1 MWRRCRRGEA
11 QYIIRLMRVWTARP
25 AVGLLVLMAI
35 AAAGCSN
42 PLAPKYEYEEQMYLK
57 VDGSATVLI
66 DASLAA
72 LVALRNLPVD
82 RSSAAT
88 IDRDRLRALLEAAG
102 CGDVRVGQPWVRQG
116 RRFVQVTIQA
126 ADVNTL
132 HACGPLS
139 WSTYVFEKD
148 DGGIHFKQTVGAPT
162 AADPGA
168 VNWNGSELVAFKLHS
183 PSKVFFHNVKRLRDG
198 KAGKPERGN
207 ILTWEQRFSDR
218 RAGVPV
224 EMEVRI
230 GADSILFRTLWLFGG
245 AFVAAVIVLVTLIAI
260 AIRRAKRRPALG
272 ARPVKGH

>member
-1 MWRRCRRGEA
+1 
-11 QYIIRLMRVWTARP
+11 MRVWAAKP
-25 AVGLLVLMAI
+25 AVGLLVLVAI
-35 AAAGCSN
+35 VAAACSN
-42 PLAPKYEYEEQMYLK
+42 PLGPKYEYEEQMYLK

-82 RSSAAT
+82 RTSAAT
-88 IDRDRLRALLEAAG
+88 IDRDRLRALFEAQG

-126 ADVNTL
+126 ADMTAL

-148 DGGIHFKQTVGAPT
+148 QGGIHFEQTVGVPAQ
-162 AADPGA
+162 ADPGT
-168 VNWNGSELVAFKLHS
+168 VNWDGSELVAFKLHS
-183 PSKVFFHNVKRLRDG
+183 PSKIFYQNVKRLKDGTNG
-198 KAGKPERGN
+198 KAERGN
-207 ILTWEQRFSDR
+207 ILTWEQRLTDR

-224 EMEVRI
+224 HMEVRI

-245 AFVAAVIVLVTLIAI
+245 AFVAAVIVLITLVSIT
-260 AIRRAKRRPALG
+260 IRRAKKRPALG
-272 ARPVKGH
+272 AKPVKGH